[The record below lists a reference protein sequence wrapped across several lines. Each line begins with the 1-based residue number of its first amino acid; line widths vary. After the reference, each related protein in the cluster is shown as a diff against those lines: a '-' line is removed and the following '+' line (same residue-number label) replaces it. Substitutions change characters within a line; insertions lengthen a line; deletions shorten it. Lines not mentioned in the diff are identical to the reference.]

1 MAADVVPDI
10 TPDIALAERL
20 FRSIRDATRDGAG
33 VTRAAYG
40 AGEAVAHA
48 LVRAEGERLGLEIA
62 TDSAGNLVMTLPGRD
77 RTRPA
82 VVVGSHLD
90 SVREGGDYDGTAG
103 VLAALSTVSAII
115 DTHQVY
121 GCDVVVSVV
130 RAEESGSWF
139 PTSFPGSRALLGR
152 LPPEALQARR
162 LDTGRTL
169 ADHMREAGF
178 DPEAVAAGRCLL
190 PPSRVAAYVELH
202 IEQGPVLDHAGV
214 PVGIVTGIPGSRRL
228 RAGRVFGETNHSGA
242 TPRRFRRD
250 AAIALAEF
258 AMALDD
264 CWAELQADGHDLVV
278 TFCVLAT
285 SPDAGFTKIAGE
297 ARFELDVRSLD
308 PGSVDRVFDE
318 IARLVPAIEARRGV
332 RFDLGP
338 ETGSVA
344 MPLDAG
350 LRADLK
356 AAAARLGIPAM
367 ELASGGGHDPVS
379 FAQAGIPA
387 ALLFVR
393 NQNGSHTPAEA
404 MRMAD
409 FAQAVRV
416 LRTWLQTAAA

>member
-1 MAADVVPDI
+1 MPIDF
-10 TPDIALAERL
+10 ALAERL
-20 FRSIRDATRDGAG
+20 FASIRAATRDGPG

-40 AGEAVAHA
+40 AGEATAHA

-62 TDSAGNLVMTLPGRD
+62 VDFAGNLLMTLPGRD
-77 RTRPA
+77 RTQPV

-90 SVREGGDYDGTAG
+90 SVRQGGDYDGTVG
-103 VLAALSTVSAII
+103 VVAALSAVEAMVVGSN
-115 DTHQVY
+115 VPR
-121 GCDVVVSVV
+121 CDIVVSVV

-152 LPPEALQARR
+152 LSPEALQTRR

-169 ADHMREAGF
+169 SEHMDEAGF
-178 DPEAVAAGRCLL
+178 DSGAVAAGRCLL

-214 PVGIVTGIPGSRRL
+214 AVGVVTAVPGSRRL

-242 TPRRFRRD
+242 TPRAFRRD

-258 AMALDD
+258 AVALDD
-264 CWAELQADGHDLVV
+264 LWAELEADGHRLVL

-297 ARFELDVRSLD
+297 ARFELDVRSVD
-308 PGSVDRVFDE
+308 PASVDAVFDA
-318 IARLVPAIEARRGV
+318 IVRLVPAIEARRGV

-344 MPLDAG
+344 TPMDAR
-350 LRADLK
+350 LRAELL
-356 AAAARLGIPAM
+356 AAADRLGITTM
-367 ELASGGGHDPVS
+367 ELSSGGGHDPVS
-379 FAQAGIPA
+379 FAQAGVPA
-387 ALLFVR
+387 ALLFVA
-393 NQNGSHTPAEA
+393 NQHGSHTPAEA
-404 MRMAD
+404 MRIAD
-409 FAQAVRV
+409 FGQAVRV
-416 LRTWLQTAAA
+416 LSAWLETAAE

>member
-1 MAADVVPDI
+1 M
-10 TPDIALAERL
+10 
-20 FRSIRDATRDGAG
+20 
-33 VTRAAYG
+33 TRAAYG
-40 AGEAVAHA
+40 TGEAAAHA
-48 LVRAEGERLGLEIA
+48 LVRAEGERLGLEIVV
-62 TDSAGNLVMTLPGRD
+62 DFAGNLLMTRLGRD

-82 VVVGSHLD
+82 VVIGSHLD
-90 SVREGGDYDGTAG
+90 SVREGGDYDGVAG
-103 VLAALSTVSAII
+103 VLAALSTVSAMITAHHI
-115 DTHQVY
+115 CD
-121 GCDVVVSVV
+121 CDVIVSVV

-152 LPPEALQARR
+152 LPPEALAARR

-169 ADHMREAGF
+169 AEHMREAGF
-178 DPEAVAAGRCLL
+178 DPDAVAAGRCLL

-202 IEQGPVLDHAGV
+202 IEQGPVLDDAGV
-214 PVGIVTGIPGSRRL
+214 AVGIVTGIPGSRRL

-242 TPRRFRRD
+242 TPRKFRRD

-258 AMALDD
+258 AVALDD
-264 CWAELQADGHDLVV
+264 LWAELEAGGHRLAL

-308 PGSVDRVFDE
+308 PATVDRVFDE

-332 RFDLGP
+332 RFDLGR

-344 MPLDAG
+344 TPMDAQLG
-350 LRADLK
+350 AELRA
-356 AAAARLGIPAM
+356 AADRVGVATL
-367 ELASGGGHDPVS
+367 ELPSGGGHDPVS

-387 ALLFVR
+387 ALLFVA
-393 NQNGSHTPAEA
+393 NQHGSHTPAEA

-409 FAQAVRV
+409 FAAATQV
-416 LRTWLQTAAA
+416 LAAWVAAAAG

>member
-1 MAADVVPDI
+1 MQ
-10 TPDIALAERL
+10 PDIALAERL
-20 FRSIRDATRDGAG
+20 FASIRAATRDGAG

-40 AGEAVAHA
+40 PGEAAAHA

-62 TDSAGNLVMTLPGRD
+62 VDFAGNLLMALPGRD
-77 RTRPA
+77 RDRPC

-103 VLAALSTVSAII
+103 VLAAIAVVSAMI
-115 DTHQVY
+115 DEHHVPA
-121 GCDVVVSVV
+121 CDVVVSVV

-169 ADHMREAGF
+169 AEHMREAGF
-178 DPEAVAAGRCLL
+178 DPEAVAEGRCLL

-202 IEQGPVLDHAGV
+202 IEQGPVLDAAGV
-214 PVGIVTGIPGSRRL
+214 AVGVVTGIPGSRRL
-228 RAGRVFGETNHSGA
+228 RAGRVFGEVNHSGA

-250 AAIALAEF
+250 AAVGLAEF
-258 AMALDD
+258 AVALDD
-264 CWAELQADGHDLVV
+264 LWAGMEAEGHALVV

-285 SPDAGFTKIAGE
+285 SPDAGFTKVAGE

-308 PGSVDRVFDE
+308 PACVDRVFAA
-318 IARLVPAIEARRGV
+318 IAELVPAIEARRGV
-332 RFDLGP
+332 RFELGP

-344 MPLDAG
+344 VAMHSG
-350 LRADLK
+350 LRAEL
-356 AAAARLGIPAM
+356 AAAAGRVGVAALAM
-367 ELASGGGHDPVS
+367 PSGGGHDPVS
-379 FAQAGIPA
+379 FAQAGVPA

-404 MRMAD
+404 MRMKD
-409 FAQAVRV
+409 FGAAARV
-416 LRTWLQTAAA
+416 LLEWVVEAAA